1 MIIQSSDPIVH
12 ITYGDIPS
20 QMSNDTDDNHRYLWL
35 FHTYF
40 FIFKAVLQ
48 IVQGSPT
55 LTILKKKKTCPT
67 SKLFSQYSSQSNLWL
82 MQICISLLSL
92 LMIISFVK
100 LLDWKI

>member
-55 LTILKKKKTCPT
+55 LTILKKKKPVPLPNYFHNTVVKAT
-67 SKLFSQYSSQSNLWL
+67 SDLCK
-82 MQICISLLSL
+82 
-92 LMIISFVK
+92 FVF
-100 LLDWKI
+100 LYFLC

>member
-55 LTILKKKKTCPT
+55 LTILKKKNLSHFQIIFHNTVVKAT
-67 SKLFSQYSSQSNLWL
+67 SDLCK
-82 MQICISLLSL
+82 
-92 LMIISFVK
+92 FVF
-100 LLDWKI
+100 LYFLC